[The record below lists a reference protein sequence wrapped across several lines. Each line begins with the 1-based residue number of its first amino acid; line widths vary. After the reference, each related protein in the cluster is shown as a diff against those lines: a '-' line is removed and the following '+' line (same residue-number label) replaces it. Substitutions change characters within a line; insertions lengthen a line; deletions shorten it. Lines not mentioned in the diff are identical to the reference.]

1 MTVIASIHDK
11 KNNKTLYT
19 HDGRITAWS
28 EIVWE
33 NEDKIIR
40 SKYFHILYSWSTH
53 IEKLISYKNLEKIHD
68 LYIEDD
74 KDMYALIE
82 IILNLLKEDISFT
95 AHHEI
100 ASESKWRYQW
110 EFIIVT
116 PKIQKAFNLLWEEI
130 YFKQIL
136 DDYEI
141 AVLWSWSHIFEW
153 ILIASLKNGK
163 SIEES
168 IELAWKITAEK
179 IFSCNSNYKIY
190 NTDQIQLPEPHLN
203 EKLSNNL

>member
-1 MTVIASIHDK
+1 M
-11 KNNKTLYT
+11 
-19 HDGRITAWS
+19 
-28 EIVWE
+28 
-33 NEDKIIR
+33 
-40 SKYFHILYSWSTH
+40 
-53 IEKLISYKNLEKIHD
+53 
-68 LYIEDD
+68 
-74 KDMYALIE
+74 
-82 IILNLLKEDISFT
+82 
-95 AHHEI
+95 
-100 ASESKWRYQW
+100 
-110 EFIIVT
+110 
-116 PKIQKAFNLLWEEI
+116 QKAFNLLWEEI

-153 ILIASLKNGK
+153 ILITSLKNGK